1 MSRWTATTRGTLRQR
16 HRCQRIGESM
26 WAWSQTWGLFTLCW
40 GLYITGTCAIRI
52 QCFGN
57 TRTTWGN
64 GNLLAS
70 FRTWIM
76 TPVKLEYAL
85 QACYCTGVMLENVN
99 AIQDKLRGIRWYIPL
114 YRMYLYMKHI
124 DIKIQPWGWCSSFFF
139 FPQRKQLVILTS
151 SQNKRENTSCH
162 LLGTISKLPTEKWT
176 CFFILWLWRQMYSEY
191 VATCYLLGHLE
202 NERLAI
208 LGYEECVSMC
218 RSI

>member
-85 QACYCTGVMLENVN
+85 QACYCTEVMLENVN
-99 AIQDKLRGIRWYIPL
+99 AIQDKLGGIRWYIPL

-139 FPQRKQLVILTS
+139 FPPEKTVGNIDLKSKQKRRHILPPTWNNFQTS
-151 SQNKRENTSCH
+151 SRKMD
-162 LLGTISKLPTEKWT
+162 LLFYFVTVKANVFRICSYLLFIRSFRKWKT
-176 CFFILWLWRQMYSEY
+176 RHSRLWRVCKY
-191 VATCYLLGHLE
+191 V
-202 NERLAI
+202 
-208 LGYEECVSMC
+208 
-218 RSI
+218 